1 MAADFS
7 QAAIYVGTY
16 AKYNAGS
23 LFGKWFDLSDFADK
37 DEFLE
42 AKVGFQ
48 IYFSSYGIKWKIW
61 TQTSRKPFPL
71 GLITRAGI

>member
-42 AKVGFQ
+42 ACKELH
-48 IYFSSYGIKWKIW
+48 KDEDD
-61 TQTSRKPFPL
+61 PEL
-71 GLITRAGI
+71 